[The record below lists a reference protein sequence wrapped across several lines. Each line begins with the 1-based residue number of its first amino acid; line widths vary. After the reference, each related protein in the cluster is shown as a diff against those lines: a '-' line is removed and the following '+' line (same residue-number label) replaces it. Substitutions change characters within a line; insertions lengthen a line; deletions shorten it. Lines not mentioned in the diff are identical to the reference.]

1 VTLEQGVDLFMK
13 DRLLITD
20 WIKEII
26 EDQYDNSN
34 LRQMIIPVFANS
46 QSKKLRPLI
55 VLYCFRMLVGD
66 DQDES
71 LLKPL
76 CSAIEISHNASLLVD
91 DIFDKDMLRRGEDS
105 FFVKHGTF
113 AALSIA
119 YNLSAF
125 VFDLSTRSDNSAI
138 VREFGKAGSAL
149 SSALYFSKDLK
160 TNQIVSE
167 EFFMDVLYRKTSA
180 LFESSAKVGAL
191 LAAHYD
197 NINEN
202 TIELI
207 TKFGELFG
215 TAYQL
220 RDDILAIIGSKHDLG
235 KEPDSD
241 IINRFQSLITIEAM
255 NKANGKDKQDLID
268 YYLNGKNID
277 PELIRTILIESGGIK
292 SVLETTIKIRD
303 EALTILDH
311 FPNSSGK
318 EKLIK
323 LTSLINFE
331 SIKPFIINKIE

>member
-1 VTLEQGVDLFMK
+1 MTLEQGVDLFID

-26 EDQYDNSN
+26 EDQYNNSN

-46 QSKKLRPLI
+46 KSKKLRPLI

-66 DQDES
+66 GQDES

-125 VFDLSTRSDNSAI
+125 VFDLSTRSDDSAI

-160 TNQIVSE
+160 TSHTVTQ

-191 LAAHYD
+191 LAAQFD
-197 NINEN
+197 NVNEN
-202 TIELI
+202 SIELI

-220 RDDILAIIGSKHDLG
+220 RDDVLAIIGSKHDLG

-241 IINRFQSLITIEAM
+241 ITNRFQSLITIEAM
-255 NKANGKDKQDLID
+255 KKANGKEKQQLTDF
-268 YYLNGKNID
+268 YLKGKDVD
-277 PELIRTILIESGGIK
+277 PELIRSILIDSGAVK
-292 SVLETTIKIRD
+292 TVLETTIGIRD
-303 EALTILDH
+303 EALAILNQ
-311 FPNSSGK
+311 FPASSGK
-318 EKLIK
+318 EKLVK

-331 SIKPFIINKIE
+331 SIKPFIVSKIE

>member
-1 VTLEQGVDLFMK
+1 MEQDIDLFRE
-13 DRLLITD
+13 DRLLIID

-26 EDQYDNSN
+26 EEQYENSQ
-34 LRQMIIPVFANS
+34 LRKIIVPVFANS

-66 DQDES
+66 NQDES
-71 LLKPL
+71 MLKPL

-125 VFDLSTRSDNSAI
+125 VFDLSTRANNSEI

-160 TNQIVSE
+160 TNHKVSR
-167 EFFMDVLYRKTSA
+167 EFFMDILHRKTSS
-180 LFESSAKVGAL
+180 LFESSAKVGSL
-191 LAAHYD
+191 LATHFN
-197 NINEN
+197 NIDRQKVE
-202 TIELI
+202 II
-207 TKFGELFG
+207 AKFGELFG

-220 RDDILAIIGSKHDLG
+220 RDDVLAIIGSVKDLG

-255 NKANGKDKQDLID
+255 NLASEKDRIILEDFYFKGKD
-268 YYLNGKNID
+268 ID
-277 PELIRTILIESGGIK
+277 PESIRSILIDSGGVRK
-292 SVLETTIKIRD
+292 VLETTIKIRD
-303 EALTILDH
+303 EALSILSQ
-311 FPNSSGK
+311 FEESSGK
-318 EKLIK
+318 EMLIK
-323 LTSLINFE
+323 LTNLINFE
-331 SIKPFIINKIE
+331 TIKPYITN

>member
-1 VTLEQGVDLFMK
+1 MTLVQDVDLFTQ

-26 EDQYDNSN
+26 EDEYENSSLVN
-34 LRQMIIPVFANS
+34 MIIPVFANS
-46 QSKKLRPLI
+46 LSKKLRPLI
-55 VLYCFRMLVGD
+55 VLYSFRLLVGD
-66 DQDES
+66 SKDES

-125 VFDLSTRSDNSAI
+125 VFDLSTRADNSQI

-160 TNQIVSE
+160 TDHRVTR
-167 EFFMDVLYRKTSA
+167 EFFMDVLHRKTSS

-191 LAAHYD
+191 LAAQFGNIDSRTVD
-197 NINEN
+197 N
-202 TIELI
+202 I

-220 RDDILAIIGSKHDLG
+220 RDDVLAIIGSIKDLG
-235 KEPDSD
+235 KNPDSD
-241 IINRFQSLITIEAM
+241 ITNRFQSLITIEAM
-255 NKANGKDKQDLID
+255 DLASEKNLLILED
-268 YYLNGKNID
+268 FYLNGKNID
-277 PELIRTILIESGGIK
+277 AELIRSILIESGGVK
-292 SVLETTIKIRD
+292 KVLETTIKIRD
-303 EALTILDH
+303 EALMILSEFKD
-311 FPNSSGK
+311 STGK
-318 EKLIK
+318 QMLIK
-323 LTSLINFE
+323 LTSMINFE
-331 SIKPFIINKIE
+331 SIEPYILN

>member
-1 VTLEQGVDLFMK
+1 MTLEQDIDLFRE
-13 DRLLITD
+13 DRLLIID

-26 EDQYDNSN
+26 EDQYENSQ
-34 LRQMIIPVFANS
+34 LRKIIIPVFANS

-55 VLYCFRMLVGD
+55 VLYSFRMLVGD
-66 DQDES
+66 NQDES
-71 LLKPL
+71 MLKPL

-125 VFDLSTRSDNSAI
+125 VFDLSTRSNNSEI

-160 TNQIVSE
+160 TNHKVSR
-167 EFFMDVLYRKTSA
+167 EFFMDILHRKTSS
-180 LFESSAKVGAL
+180 LFESSAKVGSL
-191 LAAHYD
+191 LATQFEAID
-197 NINEN
+197 RQKVDI
-202 TIELI
+202 I

-220 RDDILAIIGSKHDLG
+220 RDDVLAIIGSAKDLG

-255 NKANGKDKQDLID
+255 NLASEKDRFILEDFYFKGKD
-268 YYLNGKNID
+268 ID
-277 PELIRTILIESGGIK
+277 PELIRSILIDSGGVK
-292 SVLETTIKIRD
+292 KVQETTIKIRD
-303 EALTILDH
+303 EALSIL
-311 FPNSSGK
+311 FEFEESSGK
-318 EKLIK
+318 EMLVK
-323 LTSLINFE
+323 LTKLINFE
-331 SIKPFIINKIE
+331 TIKPYITN

>member
-1 VTLEQGVDLFMK
+1 MTLEQDIDLFRE
-13 DRLLITD
+13 DRLLIID

-26 EDQYDNSN
+26 EDQYENSQ
-34 LRQMIIPVFANS
+34 LRQIIIPVFANS

-55 VLYCFRMLVGD
+55 VLYSFRMLVGD
-66 DQDES
+66 NQDES
-71 LLKPL
+71 MLKPL

-125 VFDLSTRSDNSAI
+125 VFDLSTRSNNSEI

-160 TNQIVSE
+160 TNYKVTH
-167 EFFMDVLYRKTSA
+167 EFFMDILHRKTSS
-180 LFESSAKVGAL
+180 LFESSAKVGSL
-191 LAAHYD
+191 LATQFD
-197 NINEN
+197 
-202 TIELI
+202 TIDRQKIEI
-207 TKFGELFG
+207 IAKFGELFG

-220 RDDILAIIGSKHDLG
+220 RDDVLAIIGSAKDLG

-255 NKANGKDKQDLID
+255 NLASEKDRITLEDFYFKGKD
-268 YYLNGKNID
+268 ID
-277 PELIRTILIESGGIK
+277 PELIRSILIDSGGVK
-292 SVLETTIKIRD
+292 KVLETTLKIRD
-303 EALTILDH
+303 EALSILSE
-311 FPNSSGK
+311 FEESSGK
-318 EKLIK
+318 KMLVK
-323 LTSLINFE
+323 LTKLINFE
-331 SIKPFIINKIE
+331 TIKPYITN